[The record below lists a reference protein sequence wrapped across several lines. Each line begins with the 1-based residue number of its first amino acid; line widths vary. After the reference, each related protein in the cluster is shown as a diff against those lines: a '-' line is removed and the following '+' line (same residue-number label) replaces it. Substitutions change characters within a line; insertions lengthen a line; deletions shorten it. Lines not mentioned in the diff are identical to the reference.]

1 MVNNLLAIHLFSC
14 DEGTNHQ
21 KSYGGG
27 GRGICRAAGTFFHFQ
42 IP

>member
-1 MVNNLLAIHLFSC
+1 MGNNLLAIHLFSC
-14 DEGTNHQ
+14 DKGTNHQ

-27 GRGICRAAGTFFHFQ
+27 ICRAAGTYQHYQ

>member
-27 GRGICRAAGTFFHFQ
+27 GICRAAGTFFHFQ